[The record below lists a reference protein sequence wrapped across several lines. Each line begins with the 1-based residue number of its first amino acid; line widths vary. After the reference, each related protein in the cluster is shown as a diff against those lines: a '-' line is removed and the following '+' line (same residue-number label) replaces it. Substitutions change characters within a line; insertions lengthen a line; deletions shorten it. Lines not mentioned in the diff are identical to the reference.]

1 MGVVTTVRFRPMT
14 GDDLPTVLALETT
27 VYPDPWSE
35 AVFREEIARHDRVY
49 LVAEEGDLVV
59 GFAGLLLVEHDAHVT
74 TVAVD
79 PASRGR
85 GLGTRLMLALA
96 DAALESGAAHLTL
109 EVRVS
114 NTAARRLYE
123 RFGFEPVGRRKDY
136 YRTEDALVMWATDID
151 TPEYRERLDDIRRE
165 LA

>member
-1 MGVVTTVRFRPMT
+1 VRFRPMT
-14 GDDLPTVLALETT
+14 GDDLPTVLTLEAS
-27 VYPDPWSE
+27 VYPEPWSE

-49 LVAEEGDLVV
+49 LVAEEGGAVV
-59 GFAGLLLVEHDAHVT
+59 GYAGLLLVEHDAHVT

-79 PASRGR
+79 PRARGR
-85 GLGTRLMLALA
+85 RLGTRLMLALA
-96 DAALESGAAHLTL
+96 DAALAAGAAHLTL

-123 RFGFEPVGRRKDY
+123 RFGFESVGRRKDY

-151 TPEYRERLDDIRRE
+151 TPEYRERLDEIRRE